1 MKAAFLLEY
10 KIHSHNFSLETK
22 LNLVRHIL
30 FFIMFGF
37 TTICSAQVTEAE
49 TQFFRR
55 MNATGGLPEKLLS
68 ARTVVFYSY
77 TFSIK
82 ELESIQQSF
91 QRTGIDAVGY
101 FESDYLFA
109 GQDVFVALADYLNK
123 REITNLIFIQ
133 KRESAYALY
142 ATTYNTKAT
151 LTEENQYA
159 WHAQDKSLSELLLK
173 VYRTAA
179 NSLKKQNLLIS
190 EFPETGLTVNPIQG
204 RRNDF
209 FAIDLKVDPIAI
221 PKFGDETLDRE
232 LEEIFKSYPYK
243 YKLTEP
249 GLTEKELRKQ
259 GYYYILSFVHARA
272 KVAKTVLGYDMT
284 KAESAFVSVTY
295 PSSQPVLKNYSADTP
310 VYKFYIKHID
320 SQNVFLGTKW
330 DADITPRQA
339 LLNHLQGFKVEFR
352 IN

>member
-1 MKAAFLLEY
+1 MRLY
-10 KIHSHNFSLETK
+10 
-22 LNLVRHIL
+22 L
-30 FFIMFGF
+30 FFALLVF
-37 TTICSAQVTEAE
+37 TSVSLAQVTEDE
-49 TQFFRR
+49 TRFFKRL
-55 MNATGGLPEKLLS
+55 NATGGLPEKLLQT
-68 ARTVVFYSY
+68 RTIVFHTY
-77 TFSIK
+77 TLSPK

-109 GQDVFVALADYLNK
+109 GKDVFAAVADYLNK
-123 REITNLIFIQ
+123 REITNLFFIQ
-133 KRESAYALY
+133 KSESGYAAYAT
-142 ATTYNTKAT
+142 AFNTKAT
-151 LTEENQYA
+151 LVEENQYA
-159 WHAQDKSLSELLLK
+159 WHVQDKILSELLLK
-173 VYRTAA
+173 IYRTAA
-179 NSLKKQNLLIS
+179 NSLKKQNLLIN

-221 PKFGDETLDRE
+221 PKFGDERLDKE

-249 GLTEKELRKQ
+249 GLSEKELRKQ
-259 GYYYILSFVHARA
+259 GYYYVLSFVHARA

-295 PSSQPVLKNYSADTP
+295 PGNQPVLKNYPADTP

-330 DADITPRQA
+330 DADITPYQA
-339 LLNHLQGFKVEFR
+339 LLNHLQGFKVELR